1 MQTIWQLSAGDEK
14 LIPALKIKIL
24 WDMADLIP
32 YLVPTQF
39 QESIFPTKPNQ
50 NYWLGLCGEKSIP
63 GIEKEPR
70 MELSRPCSIKCLL
83 LMQKSPFIPGRLLPH
98 CLRDGNVSFPT
109 HNIWQRQFSSEIF
122 KSFTWNR
129 CLQKSI
135 PQRNRLLTR
144 NRFRGLMPGVLKS

>member
-63 GIEKEPR
+63 GIEKEPH
-70 MELSRPCSIKCLL
+70 MELR
-83 LMQKSPFIPGRLLPH
+83 PH
-98 CLRDGNVSFPT
+98 CLRIGNVLARGCPSPHT
-109 HNIWQRQFSSEIF
+109 TYDNDNSEIF

-144 NRFRGLMPGVLKS
+144 NRFRGLMPGVLKSLKNQTLKLGLANIWFGKY